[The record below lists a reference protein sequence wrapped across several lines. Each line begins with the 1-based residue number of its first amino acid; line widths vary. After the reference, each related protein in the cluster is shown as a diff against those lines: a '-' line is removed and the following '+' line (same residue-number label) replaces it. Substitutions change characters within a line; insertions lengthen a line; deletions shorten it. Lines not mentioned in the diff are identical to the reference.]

1 MNMMVTVHGT
11 SIKKWLVFILFTFM
25 GTLTVVATMTA
36 TSTYRLSSSSVHEVA
51 NHFSTESLVHLLSF
65 ENVYFSQ
72 TLPKDKQQLPYSQ
85 YFFQMTTSVNL
96 NDPRSLLRR
105 ELPGFSLYDSEIILA
120 GEGTDFT
127 NIPYESPPPLEVLL
141 AEREAAQEQFQEE
154 ETPPAPAPSQTTGGK
169 KVVYIYHTHT
179 QESYLPALKGV
190 TNPNFAHH
198 PTVNITKIGKKLGE
212 ELEKRGIGTVVD
224 TTDFIGKLLK
234 NNMEYY
240 QAYDMSRK
248 TVVEAMANN
257 RDVQYLIDIHR
268 DSRRRNDTTVTI
280 NGVDYARVSFIIG
293 GENAKY
299 EKNLQLVTK
308 LHKMLEKKYP
318 GLSRGTFE
326 KKGVGTNGK
335 FNQDLSEN
343 AILIEFGGVDN
354 TFQELYRTAAAV
366 ADVFSEYYWQA
377 EKVNATQP
385 AEKK

>member
-96 NDPRSLLRR
+96 NDPRSLLGR

-169 KVVYIYHTHT
+169 KVAYIYHTHT

-198 PTVNITKIGKKLGE
+198 PTVN
-212 ELEKRGIGTVVD
+212 
-224 TTDFIGKLLK
+224 
-234 NNMEYY
+234 
-240 QAYDMSRK
+240 
-248 TVVEAMANN
+248 
-257 RDVQYLIDIHR
+257 
-268 DSRRRNDTTVTI
+268 
-280 NGVDYARVSFIIG
+280 
-293 GENAKY
+293 
-299 EKNLQLVTK
+299 VTK
-308 LHKMLEKKYP
+308 
-318 GLSRGTFE
+318 
-326 KKGVGTNGK
+326 VGKN
-335 FNQDLSEN
+335 
-343 AILIEFGGVDN
+343 
-354 TFQELYRTAAAV
+354 
-366 ADVFSEYYWQA
+366 
-377 EKVNATQP
+377 
-385 AEKK
+385 